1 VGRGEARAYPALLDP
16 RAGAAR
22 DERHDRRLRLTVR
35 CALATPGPCNATVR
49 LTWRRRG
56 RTVQLASLERALVQG
71 RRNFALEL
79 PAASH
84 EASAAP
90 AATASRSRHASDCA
104 TRRATTWCGP
114 RASASGRVAER
125 DAAVRAKVLDA
136 LQAQA

>member
-79 PAASH
+79 PRGFARGVCRAGRNGL
-84 EASAAP
+84 AVTACVRLRDP
-90 AATASRSRHASDCA
+90 AGDHVVRTARIRLRP
-104 TRRATTWCGP
+104 RR
-114 RASASGRVAER
+114 
-125 DAAVRAKVLDA
+125 
-136 LQAQA
+136 